1 MVDANRRPLAMALV
15 SLLHD
20 EPPALLVSE
29 VKLRHGGG
37 FGRLLV
43 RCINRAEVLPA
54 LPDDRDAP
62 APQLGGGGPLSRAL
76 HRVWEGYAGDT
87 PAR

>member
-20 EPPALLVSE
+20 EPPALLVAE
-29 VKLRHGGG
+29 IKLRHGGG
-37 FGRLLV
+37 FGHLLRRLD
-43 RCINRAEVLPA
+43 RAEILPA

-62 APQLGGGGPLSRAL
+62 
-76 HRVWEGYAGDT
+76 
-87 PAR
+87 